1 LQIKSA
7 LEQGKLIQICDDKV
21 LVKTMYWHNGLL
33 VTGLNK
39 NISVEMIKA
48 GRCLLGSDKFKS
60 T

>member
-1 LQIKSA
+1 
-7 LEQGKLIQICDDKV
+7 
-21 LVKTMYWHNGLL
+21 MYWHNGLL

-48 GRCLLGSDKFKS
+48 ERCLLGSDKFKS